1 MLKHFDVW
9 PTTLNKND
17 LFEEQKIFLIYLLG
31 IIPERQDW
39 NINIE
44 YQKQLQEIKD
54 LKHIELEQTEIDLA
68 KIQGKSLQ
76 DIEKEKLKEEKKKQ
90 IHELKEKF
98 GVKEEIE
105 KNYFVELPEK
115 ENISPYNHQ
124 QKLWDILH
132 GKGLLNKKTDKN
144 NGLQYKN

>member
-68 KIQGKSLQ
+68 KIQGNSLQ
-76 DIEKEKLKEEKKKQ
+76 DIKKEKLKEEKKKR

-98 GVKEEIE
+98 GVKEKTE
-105 KNYFVELPEK
+105 KNDFVELPEK

-132 GKGLLNKKTDKN
+132 GKGLLNKKTDKR
-144 NGLQYKN
+144 